1 MPYMR
6 HFALL
11 RPTELAHLAQL
22 SERHEELMQQLAGLE
37 SRAAPDSLPE
47 ALPDTLLGE
56 RELQIEIRQ
65 LRQEALKVLS
75 AVQGAIERLP

>member
-1 MPYMR
+1 MLFMR

-37 SRAAPDSLPE
+37 TQAAPD
-47 ALPDTLLGE
+47 AQPDSLLGA

-75 AVQGAIERLP
+75 TVQGAIERLP